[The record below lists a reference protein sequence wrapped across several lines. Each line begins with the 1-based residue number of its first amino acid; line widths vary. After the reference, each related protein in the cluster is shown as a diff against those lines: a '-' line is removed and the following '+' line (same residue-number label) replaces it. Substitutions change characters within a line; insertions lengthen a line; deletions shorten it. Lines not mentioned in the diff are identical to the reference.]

1 MSRLPWAVVS
11 NGWLR
16 SRLNA
21 TTPRERHEVPLRTV
35 HNALTGQ
42 DETVRLTEFQQLLR
56 QGKIQETIR
65 WSRCSTPLGRV
76 YRLV

>member
-1 MSRLPWAVVS
+1 MSRLPWAVV
-11 NGWLR
+11 NYGWLR
-16 SRLNA
+16 NRPNPVSR
-21 TTPRERHEVPLRTV
+21 EQHEVPLRTV

-56 QGKIQETIR
+56 QGKIQETLR
-65 WSRCSTPLGRV
+65 WGRCGAPPRRV